1 MPLPVSQARPGLRV
15 RARQRWGRWKFLCG
29 GRQGHLPRQRRVG
42 PGDTF
47 IEREHRLELQ
57 VWESRQGGEVVPRG
71 HGKGYTLQPGPG
83 RLPWGAQV
91 HQASFSEE
99 LLFVLSDV
107 AVMQE
112 WRGS

>member
-1 MPLPVSQARPGLRV
+1 MG
-15 RARQRWGRWKFLCG
+15 RAT
-29 GRQGHLPRQRRVG
+29 HS
-42 PGDTF
+42 
-47 IEREHRLELQ
+47 
-57 VWESRQGGEVVPRG
+57 SRGQDVCPRG
-71 HGKGYTLQPGPG
+71 A
-83 RLPWGAQV
+83 RI